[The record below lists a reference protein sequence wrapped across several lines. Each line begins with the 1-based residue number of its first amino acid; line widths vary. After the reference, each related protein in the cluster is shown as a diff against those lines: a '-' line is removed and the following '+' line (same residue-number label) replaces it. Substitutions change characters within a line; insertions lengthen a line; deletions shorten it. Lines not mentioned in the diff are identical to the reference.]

1 MIRFGGIKTMD
12 ENKEVVETQGSET
25 KTYTLDEVNAMI
37 EEGKKQAREE
47 AKKSASKEF
56 QKKMDES
63 KKLSRMS
70 EQERYEYE
78 LSQREQAI
86 LEKEKEL
93 ALMENKNEASKIL
106 SEKGISLN
114 LVDFVVKD
122 TAEDTLAA
130 INLLEKEFK
139 KSVKSEVEKR
149 LAGNTPKKGLP
160 VNKAITKEDFMKMS
174 FTELMELKNEN
185 PELYAELSK

>member
-1 MIRFGGIKTMD
+1 MD